1 MYQLVC
7 KISPDE
13 NQIITNEWTI
23 TVNWISLTSFQ
34 EISGNGERCKSV
46 KHADAEPGDAAGD
59 LAADRRDF
67 ASKGEKRMLNTL
79 FFKNFQLFYKF
90 YQIHRKIFLK
100 SKNYVDT
107 ESENNFD
114 YC

>member
-59 LAADRRDF
+59 LAVDRRDF
-67 ASKGEKRMLNTL
+67 VSKGEKSVEYLIFKKFSTL
-79 FFKNFQLFYKF
+79 L
-90 YQIHRKIFLK
+90 
-100 SKNYVDT
+100 
-107 ESENNFD
+107 
-114 YC
+114 